1 MIIINL
7 KQKQMLH
14 TKTLNNLIDVFS
26 KKEKL
31 HKSNNKHVLHQLEL
45 LQLEIERD
53 IIQTKYDTIDECY
66 EKINKK

>member
-7 KQKQMLH
+7 KAKQMLH

-31 HKSNNKHVLHQLEL
+31 HKSNNKHVLHQLEI

-66 EKINKK
+66 EKINR

>member
-1 MIIINL
+1 
-7 KQKQMLH
+7 MLH

-31 HKSNNKHVLHQLEL
+31 HKSNNKHVLNQLEI

-53 IIQTKYDTIDECY
+53 IIQTKYDTIDKCY
-66 EKINKK
+66 EIINKK

>member
-1 MIIINL
+1 LIIINL
-7 KQKQMLH
+7 KAKQMLH

-31 HKSNNKHVLHQLEL
+31 HKSNNKHVLHQLEI

-66 EKINKK
+66 EKINR